1 MICWNRVMRMR
12 LRPLMA
18 AWRLF
23 VTLGSYTSRCL
34 EMTVTGNPGLAK
46 TYRAWLTHS
55 YSTYHS
61 FTCPHTRPITHRLIT
76 RHIHTISHSLT
87 HSLIHQPHSHS
98 LTHPHILTLTLL
110 HIRSHTIHSLIQTYT
125 VSHIHS
131 FTHSPSTFSPYHTFT
146 PSPTDT
152 LSLTH
157 LIQQKHTRSITL
169 SASFSVGGS
178 NEG

>member
-12 LRPLMA
+12 LRSLMA

-76 RHIHTISHSLT
+76 HHIHTISHSLT

-98 LTHPHILTLTLL
+98 LTHPHI
-110 HIRSHTIHSLIQTYT
+110 QTYT
-125 VSHIHS
+125 LLHIHS

-169 SASFSVGGS
+169 SA
-178 NEG
+178 